1 MGKREISKY
10 VSDQGIKD
18 SILEMNPAP
27 SNLLSQQKLD
37 DYLLKILSGSR
48 IKGKTLQTIGH

>member
-1 MGKREISKY
+1 MGKREISKH

-37 DYLLKILSGSR
+37 DYLLKFYQGLELR
-48 IKGKTLQTIGH
+48 VKPCRQ